1 VIRGERVR
9 LRAIEREDLPRFHAW
24 LNDEEITEG
33 LSRYLPFSFVEEERW
48 FEQMLARP
56 SEEHPFA
63 IELRE
68 DESWQLIGNV
78 GLFNLDATARGA
90 ELGIFIG
97 ERARWDKGY
106 GTEILGLMLRHSFE
120 TLNLNR
126 VYLRVFANNARA
138 RRSYEKAGF
147 VLEGTLR
154 QAAFRSGQY
163 IDMLIMSVLRSE
175 WERGRE
181 GK

>member
-1 VIRGERVR
+1 MIEGDGVR
-9 LRAIEREDLPRFHAW
+9 LRAIERDDLTSFHRW
-24 LNDEEITEG
+24 LNDEEITQG

-48 FEQMLARP
+48 FDSMLARQ
-56 SEEHPFA
+56 EAEHPLS
-63 IELRE
+63 IEIQGPE
-68 DESWQLIGNV
+68 GWQLIGNV
-78 GLFNLDATARGA
+78 GLFNLDWVDRGA

-97 ERARWDKGY
+97 EKARWDKGF
-106 GTEILGLMLRHSFE
+106 GTKALQLMLRHAFD

-126 VYLRVFANNARA
+126 VYLRVFATNTRA

-147 VLEGTLR
+147 ELDGTLR
-154 QAAFRSGQY
+154 QAVYRRGQY
-163 IDMLIMSVLRSE
+163 IDMLLMSVLRSD